1 MRELM
6 MKKYDG
12 KKLKVKE
19 KVAFS
24 LVWKDFSRR
33 IYNLYWE
40 IYDCNEELLK
50 DFMLSSIIIML
61 IFWFIEILFFS
72 LL

>member
-1 MRELM
+1 M

-61 IFWFIEILFFS
+61 IF
-72 LL
+72 